1 MPYIVVREKQPLDL
15 IVRRFRRICE
25 KDALFKM
32 INFLQSHK
40 KPSETRKLEKALGK
54 KRAHRRMLRDNPLL
68 TGRSH
73 QRTAANNR
81 SNQQRTFS
89 SNRPARP

>member
-25 KDALFKM
+25 KDALFKRM
-32 INFLQSHK
+32 NYLQSHK
-40 KPSETRKLEKALGK
+40 KPSQTRKLEKALGK

-68 TGRSH
+68 AGK
-73 QRTAANNR
+73 QQ
-81 SNQQRTFS
+81 QQRTTFG
-89 SNRPARP
+89 NRTR

>member
-25 KDALFKM
+25 KDALFKRM
-32 INFLQSHK
+32 NFLQSHK

-54 KRAHRRMLRDNPLL
+54 KRAYRRMLRDNPLMSGKL
-68 TGRSH
+68 AQTRSTTPKLLLATRLLV
-73 QRTAANNR
+73 QRPQA
-81 SNQQRTFS
+81 
-89 SNRPARP
+89 